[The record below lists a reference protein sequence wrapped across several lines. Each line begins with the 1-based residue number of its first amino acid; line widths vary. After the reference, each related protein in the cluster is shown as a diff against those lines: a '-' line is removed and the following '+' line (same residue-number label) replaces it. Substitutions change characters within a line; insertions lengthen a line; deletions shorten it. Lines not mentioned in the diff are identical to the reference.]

1 MSSAL
6 ILVRHSL
13 PELDPHTPASQW
25 RLGDEGRRRCDLL
38 AARLAGRT
46 PAVIASS
53 PEPKALETAMLVV
66 KPLAW
71 RSPSIQ
77 ILDDLCEH
85 KRDNVPWLS
94 QEEFDARL
102 IEFFA
107 RPDQRVLGDETAAEA
122 QRRFTRA
129 IAPSIARQ
137 ADGDTL
143 VFSHAT
149 VITLFVTACTKEK
162 PFEFWRKLGMPAFA
176 VLTLPDL
183 DLLHVESHAGVT
195 QG

>member
-1 MSSAL
+1 MSHAL

-13 PELDPHTPASQW
+13 SEIEAHTPAHQW
-25 RLGDEGRRRCDLL
+25 RLSDEGRRRCDSL
-38 AARLAGRT
+38 AERLA
-46 PAVIASS
+46 PHIPSVIASS

-66 KPLAW
+66 KRLAW
-71 RSPSIQ
+71 RGPAIQ

-102 IEFFA
+102 VEFFS
-107 RPDQRVLGDETAAEA
+107 RRDERVLGDETAAEA

-137 ADGDTL
+137 ADGDIL